1 MLRPREIAW
10 SDSVSKSR
18 PLTFGSKR
26 RRGVLGLAATVKLCG
41 PPKRQWRAAE
51 LHRFEVRVCV
61 SRPPFPA
68 TGRATVER
76 ALKGLGATEVTQRM
90 RDGAAF
96 LTDDG
101 NPYLHAVFPVAI
113 LVRA

>member
-1 MLRPREIAW
+1 M
-10 SDSVSKSR
+10 
-18 PLTFGSKR
+18 
-26 RRGVLGLAATVKLCG
+26 
-41 PPKRQWRAAE
+41 
-51 LHRFEVRVCV
+51 
-61 SRPPFPA
+61 
-68 TGRATVER
+68 ER